1 MHLPERSPSLRE
13 AVALGLLQGPS
24 ELLPISSSA
33 HLSLVPWLAGWR
45 YGELDGE
52 ERKPFEIALHAG
64 AGLALALA
72 LRRELSETARES
84 RGRKLLP
91 WALALT
97 PPALLGLILRGP
109 IARHLAGPRSIATGL
124 FLGAVA
130 MTAADL
136 QTPPAGTRGIDDFGA
151 MDGLALGIAQ
161 ALALAPG
168 VSRNGATLAAARAR
182 GYGRSESQSLSW
194 RAGLPVILGASGL
207 EATRLAARR
216 GLRARGATLALG
228 AATAAA
234 STQAFTGSRGERAL
248 RPRSLMPY
256 SVYRCALAALVVVR
270 LRRAQ

>member
-1 MHLPERSPSLRE
+1 MHLPERSPSPRE

-72 LRRELSETARES
+72 LRDELGETARES

-91 WALALT
+91 WVLALA

-109 IARHLAGPRSIATGL
+109 IERHLAGPRSIAAGL
-124 FLGAVA
+124 LLGAVA
-130 MTAADL
+130 MATADL

-151 MDGLALGIAQ
+151 MDGLALGVAQ

-182 GYGRSESQSLSW
+182 GYGRSEAQSLSW

-207 EATRLAARR
+207 EATRLARR
-216 GLRARGATLALG
+216 GLHARGSTLALG
-228 AATAAA
+228 AAAAAA
-234 STQAFTGSRGERAL
+234 STRAFAGSRGERAL
-248 RPRSLMPY
+248 QPRSLVPH
-256 SVYRCALAALVVVR
+256 SAYRCALAALVVVR